1 MILVQWS
8 CEVPQENLEAFIDFA
23 EKKLKPFY
31 ESYGCL
37 GYELY
42 FPMTTEKK
50 YFPYHITEKK
60 NRYTEQL
67 IFEDLKDF
75 EKFYD
80 IVEKDKAAQD
90 LVGMYVKVFGISDC
104 NFKILKRPKKK

>member
-1 MILVQWS
+1 MK
-8 CEVPQENLEAFIDFA
+8 A
-23 EKKLKPFY
+23 FY

-60 NRYTEQL
+60 NRYTEML
-67 IFEDLKDF
+67 IFKDLKDF
-75 EKFYD
+75 EKFYEN
-80 IVEKDKAAQD
+80 VEKDESAQN
-90 LVGMYVKVFGISDC
+90 LVGMYVKVFSISDC
-104 NFKILKRPKKK
+104 HFKILQKH